1 MPVTVVVGGQFGS
14 EGKGKVAHYLAKTMQ
29 ASYAVRCGGSNSGHT
44 VIDDNDNIRV
54 FRQLPTAAILP
65 GVKLALCAGSY
76 IDVEVLLQEIAD
88 AKIDETRLAI
98 DAEAVIITP
107 EYKAAEKASG
117 LIPAIGSTGSGTG
130 AAVAA
135 RVQRKGITFAKD
147 IPTLHPYIADVA
159 EVLRNSLNKAERII
173 IEGTQGFGLSP
184 LHSRLFPKVT
194 SRDTTAGAFVAEAG
208 LSPLDVDD
216 IALVLRAFPIRVAGE
231 SGPLEHEISWDVI
244 TREGNH
250 STPIHE
256 YTTVTKKLRR
266 VGRFDPE
273 IVKRAIAINQPTRIF
288 LNHMDYVRSDM
299 HENQKKLAAL
309 LDDIE
314 ASIHKR
320 IDFVGFSPKD
330 ISVCTFLRGAK

>member
-14 EGKGKVAHYLAKTMQ
+14 EGKGKVAHYLSKTMQ
-29 ASYAVRCGGSNSGHT
+29 ASYVVRCGGSNSGHT

-65 GVKLALCAGSY
+65 EVKLALCAGSY
-76 IDVEVLLQEIAD
+76 IDIEVLLQEIAD
-88 AKIDETRLAI
+88 AKIDEARLAI

-107 EYKAAEKASG
+107 ECKAAEKASG

-147 IPTLHPYIADVA
+147 IPALHPYITDVA
-159 EVLRNSLNKAERII
+159 DVLRNSLNREERII

-216 IALVLRAFPIRVAGE
+216 IALVIRVFPIRVAGD

-244 TREGNH
+244 TLEGNH
-250 STPIHE
+250 SAPIHE

-273 IVKRAIAINQPTRIF
+273 IVKRAIAINQPTKIF
-288 LNHMDYVRSDM
+288 LNHVDYVFQGIN
-299 HENQKKLAAL
+299 ENKKEMINL
-309 LDDIE
+309 LESLEE
-314 ASIHKR
+314 AIHR
-320 IDFVGFSPKD
+320 QIDFVGVSPKD
-330 ISVCTFLRGAK
+330 LFASVALRGVK